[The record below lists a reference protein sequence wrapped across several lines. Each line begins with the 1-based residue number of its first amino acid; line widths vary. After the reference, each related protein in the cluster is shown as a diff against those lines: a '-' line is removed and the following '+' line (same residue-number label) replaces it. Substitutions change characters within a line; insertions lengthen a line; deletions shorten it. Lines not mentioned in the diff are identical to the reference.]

1 MADNSKLRTRN
12 FATIV
17 YPESAPADWKERL
30 ADLHIPCFVSPL
42 HDSDYTFSTD
52 RQLGTPIKVH
62 KKEHYHVQF
71 MFDGVKS
78 EKQCR
83 DIISSIGGVGCEPLN
98 SIRAY
103 ARYLCHLDDYD
114 KAQYNPSDVL
124 SFGGANYLDV
134 IGTMS
139 DKFRMIQE
147 MLHYIRENKIISF
160 SDLVDYA
167 ADNNSMW
174 FDALCNNC
182 SYFIKEYIKS
192 YTWKNYS
199 KIEQ

>member
-1 MADNSKLRTRN
+1 MADSSKLRTRN

-17 YPESAPADWKERL
+17 YPDSAPEDWKERL

-42 HDSDYTFSTD
+42 HDSDFSITTD
-52 RQLGTPIKVH
+52 EDTGEIIKKP
-62 KKEHYHVQF
+62 KKAHYHVQF
-71 MFDGVKS
+71 IFDGVKS
-78 EKQCR
+78 EKQCQELV
-83 DIISSIGGVGCEPLN
+83 DLIGGVGCEVIN

-114 KAQYNPSDVL
+114 KAQYDPAQVL
-124 SFGGANYLDV
+124 AFGGVNYFDV

-139 DKFRMIQE
+139 DKFRMMRE
-147 MLHYIRENKIISF
+147 MIHFIRDNKLTSY

-167 ADNNSMW
+167 EENNSMW
-174 FDALCNNC
+174 FDALANNC

-192 YTWKNYS
+192 YTWKNFS